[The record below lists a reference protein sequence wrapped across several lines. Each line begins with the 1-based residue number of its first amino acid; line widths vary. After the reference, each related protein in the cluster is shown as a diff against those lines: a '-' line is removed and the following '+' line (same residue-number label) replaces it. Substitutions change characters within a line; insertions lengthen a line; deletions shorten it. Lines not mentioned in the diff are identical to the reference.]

1 MGKKSRRNKAPR
13 ARRDKEEP
21 AREWDL
27 KWAEPPEPVV
37 MGRFPRPPQD
47 DKTNQLLSELALVSF
62 DSACV
67 ASAAGITPPFDG
79 KLKQD
84 EKDKLTEY
92 SYLVVFQAHKQLGF
106 EDALGLVKRWPVFR
120 PYWRRLRRR
129 VCEYCGKRNELSE
142 PRLWVCGGCGVA
154 RYCGEKCQANDFSY
168 HAQCCPVLAHRWE
181 GVGPIPTQLVPL
193 LLSETW
199 NDPAVLPSLQAR
211 RRIGESCATPEKF
224 DRLMKGSFTP
234 VRDGWTRAWTD
245 VVSDAGR
252 PDLGKHF

>member
-37 MGRFPRPPQD
+37 MGR
-47 DKTNQLLSELALVSF
+47 
-62 DSACV
+62 
-67 ASAAGITPPFDG
+67 
-79 KLKQD
+79 
-84 EKDKLTEY
+84 
-92 SYLVVFQAHKQLGF
+92 
-106 EDALGLVKRWPVFR
+106 
-120 PYWRRLRRR
+120 
-129 VCEYCGKRNELSE
+129 
-142 PRLWVCGGCGVA
+142 
-154 RYCGEKCQANDFSY
+154 
-168 HAQCCPVLAHRWE
+168 LAHRWE

>member
-1 MGKKSRRNKAPR
+1 MRLLSTIFNIRVIAQSRSRRWTVTRPFNTICNTNPNLTRDLSRR
-13 ARRDKEEP
+13 AS
-21 AREWDL
+21 
-27 KWAEPPEPVV
+27 
-37 MGRFPRPPQD
+37 QD
-47 DKTNQLLSELALVSF
+47 GQEVEAKQG
-62 DSACV
+62 
-67 ASAAGITPPFDG
+67 AAGAERQRGAGP
-79 KLKQD
+79 
-84 EKDKLTEY
+84 
-92 SYLVVFQAHKQLGF
+92 
-106 EDALGLVKRWPVFR
+106 
-120 PYWRRLRRR
+120 
-129 VCEYCGKRNELSE
+129 
-142 PRLWVCGGCGVA
+142 GVGPQVGRTA
-154 RYCGEKCQANDFSY
+154 RTSR
-168 HAQCCPVLAHRWE
+168 CCPVLAHRWE